1 MNSGTITDQLLDA
14 VQVLVDDAVNKAGYD
29 KTVQAVIAQCV
40 SVTKGQYTVKY
51 QGGYFYAYSQDPDVI
66 YTPETQVYVL
76 IPGNDMSRTKTI
88 LGTVDKLG
96 DNFTY
101 KEEIA
106 SVYENTGSN
115 ICSTES
121 GTEFE
126 LHSYKATDNITLYEK
141 DLVNNP
147 ANDTFADN
155 FNLDVAAAEM
165 FLKKSDSLMIAANF
179 RTALPFEHRVKGNYG
194 LKCTLTFEDPISG
207 ATAVDREYILDV
219 NSMNGDPY
227 IQISDLKQ
235 TKVEPIDSF
244 NFKYIKK
251 IELFSEGFETT
262 TITEKA
268 DIADIFASNIELMG
282 VNEAQEDEKTGY
294 ILNLNMSPRGYFN
307 SSDGDSAIIKTSA
320 SFFKKGLK
328 QNLSSNDVVYYW
340 FKEDASIEY
349 NSKGYLSY
357 GGRGWKCL
365 NELAHYKTDDLT
377 YLENKNYY
385 KKTKNNN
392 IETYVLLVA
401 GTNYTV
407 GDTIDEYTTSL
418 DSKYCEYKEYYAYN
432 NSLGIYEL
440 LKAGE
445 DYTIGDTISSGSV
458 FEKRNIYEEDTKY
471 LHGES
476 YLEVKKSDNPAREN
490 KYKCVVV
497 FKDTLA
503 KMEKEFIIYNLSS
516 NYIITL
522 TADVADLSD
531 ANTATL
537 TCTTLGTTGLTL
549 NYYWSQII
557 DNTLPAQDLGTTGT
571 TNTKTVN
578 LTNAIENVLYKCL
591 VKNGDQTIGYAE
603 LNIRRGYKE
612 VPGTYYIE
620 IHNDNQIFKY
630 DADGNSPADE
640 TLINPQQIQP
650 LTFTLYGPDGEEINH
665 EDLGAIV
672 WTAPS
677 SNSMIDTVSGE
688 TTDELTFTIKNKY
701 NPNAVNN
708 TINLRVNYDDLVI
721 RAKANIIFLKEG
733 DNGTNGTSYYLR
745 LEPNY
750 EGVENAPKGRV
761 YYYYRDSEDE
771 GFNFTKVANEFPFK
785 ALFYRDGEKI
795 YDSHDPEY
803 REITPT
809 ITYSMLKR
817 VYTKEGSTIKQDTSR
832 FSIEN
837 NDIIRTESYTISN
850 SASRHTADILRCTF
864 EYDNLIWYYDYPIIY
879 IRYYSTGGVG
889 YQIIIPE
896 EAGFNEIYYTAD
908 GHNPK
913 YNGNHIFKIKAIY
926 DSSEQDLKI
935 SSSFAQGH
943 IYTTSS
949 GWENCS
955 SLVKKG
961 LSSAGEFYAKEF
973 YDGNCVTNA
982 IYIICAPLP
991 SGASIAQIHLPI
1003 VTKINTYE
1011 NKFINEWNGNAIELN
1026 EEGGIILT
1034 PQIAAGQKEI
1044 DNTFTGVVGGKAKES
1059 TSDTIEQGIFGYNH
1073 GQRTFGLSADT
1084 GLAKF
1089 GRETDSQIIIA
1100 PEEDRDDLSK
1110 HSVIRS
1116 ANYQMSYEKCESGK
1130 DSYEANHLY
1139 FNKIDE
1145 FYLELDPENDYKIN
1159 EIIQDGFALTKDFV
1173 YKANK
1178 KYYELNSSTG
1188 EYDLMVLGEDY
1199 QIGNLITIPN
1209 IIFEDFNIYRNK
1221 IDGSGVGLE
1230 IDLTDPHIRFGSG
1243 NFRVEK
1249 DGTIVG
1255 TSFITEKVMKE
1266 SLDNFKTELWGSD
1279 WETPDTEPTDDVRF
1293 IHNKNYCIILDKD
1306 TNEYIK
1312 LIEDID
1318 YNMSYIL
1325 TSDTEFQD
1333 NKDYFI
1339 YDGDL
1344 YNLYDKGEDYKIG
1357 DSTIVYTITSDKK
1370 YLANKTYYIYNNS
1383 LGIYEIDPNYE
1394 VGADIEGEVFERLY
1408 VYEKQ
1413 GDIIP
1418 KPNYILTADEKYQ
1431 NNKTYFGFKPN
1442 ERVDGIGEHCYFE
1455 AGKRYY
1461 QKLPGE
1467 VFRLMAKEEYNIGDY
1482 IDTTIYG
1489 KVWDSKF
1496 VPLEKGVDY
1505 QVGAKT
1511 FENYSPTTDNYYK
1524 SYKQYY
1530 KKVNNQY
1537 IYMESGDDYE
1547 PGAAIEA
1554 YIETKDTT
1562 YQSGKNYYVYN
1573 SSLGIYEL
1581 FEDYNIGDPV
1591 EGEIFEAN
1599 FVTYDT
1605 DVDVFEQ
1612 LDIYDLVVIQDTNDK
1627 MQQLK
1632 DGIETI
1638 KSTMFVQTSEYFE
1651 MLFKETGIAD
1661 EVNTLDSLLNGTV
1674 YYELE
1679 YSRTTDTEYQAD
1691 KEYYIYNSS
1700 LNIYELFE
1708 DYEIGDVIEED
1719 VFEKVYKITEDKEFQ
1734 ENKDYYIYNKEEK
1747 IYVLQIAG
1755 TDYKN
1760 GDPITSNLKRL
1771 EEVTNRI
1778 TFVDGNIVLSTDSTD
1793 TNASSLVITKDRI
1806 SFMTG
1811 KDESAYI
1818 SQNQLYITD
1827 STILNK
1833 LQVGH
1838 WETKED
1844 AQQNLNTRW
1853 VPDNAI

>member
-14 VQVLVDDAVNKAGYD
+14 VQVLVDDAVNKAEYD

-51 QGGYFYAYSQDPDVI
+51 QGGYFYAYSQDPDII
-66 YTPETQVYVL
+66 YSPETQVYVL

-126 LHSYKATDNITLYEK
+126 LHSYKAIDGIILYEK
-141 DLVNNP
+141 GNNT
-147 ANDTFADN
+147 NDVFAEG
-155 FNLDVAAAEM
+155 FNLDIDAAEM

-179 RTALPFEHRVKGNYG
+179 RTALALEHRVKGNYG
-194 LKCTLTFEDPISG
+194 LKCILTFEDPITGTSE
-207 ATAVDREYILDV
+207 VDREYVLDI

-227 IQISDLKQ
+227 IQISSLKQ
-235 TKVEPIDSF
+235 SKIEPIDSI

-251 IELFSEGFETT
+251 IELFSKDFETT
-262 TITEKA
+262 TIESKQ
-268 DIADIFASNIELMG
+268 DIADIFASNIEIMG

-294 ILNLNMSPRGYFN
+294 ILNLGMSPRGYFN
-307 SSDGDSAIIKTSA
+307 SSDGDTAIIKTNA

-349 NSKGYLSY
+349 NSNGYLSY

-365 NELAHYKTDDLT
+365 NPLMYSYYWTTDAT
-377 YLENKNYY
+377 YQANKKYY
-385 KKTKNNN
+385 
-392 IETYVLLVA
+392 
-401 GTNYTV
+401 
-407 GDTIDEYTTSL
+407 S
-418 DSKYCEYKEYYAYN
+418 YN
-432 NSLGIYEL
+432 NSTGLYDL
-440 LKAGE
+440 LEAGV
-445 DYTIGDTISSGSV
+445 DYIIGNNIPEESI
-458 FEKRNIYEEDTKY
+458 FERDEKY
-471 LHGES
+471 RHGES
-476 YLEVKKSDNPAREN
+476 YLEVQKLDNPAREN

-497 FKDTLA
+497 FKETLI

-531 ANTATL
+531 ANQAIL
-537 TCTTLGTTGLTL
+537 TCSVAGATGLEL

-557 DNTLPAQDLGTTGT
+557 DNTLPVQDLGTTGNI
-571 TNTKTVN
+571 NTKTVI
-578 LTNAIENVLYKCL
+578 LTNAIENILYKCL

-672 WTAPS
+672 WTAPD
-677 SNSMIDTVSGE
+677 SNTMIDTTSGT
-688 TTDELTFTIKNKY
+688 TTDELIFTIKNKY

-708 TINLRVNYDDLVI
+708 TINLRVNYNDLVI
-721 RAKANIIFLKEG
+721 RAKANVIFLKEG

-750 EGVENAPKGRV
+750 EGVGNAPKGRV
-761 YYYYRDSEDE
+761 YYYYRSSNDE

-837 NDIIRTESYTISN
+837 NDIIRTGSYTIST
-850 SASRHTADILRCTF
+850 SAQSHTADILRCTF

-879 IRYYSTGGVG
+879 MRYQPTGGIG

-935 SSSFAQGH
+935 SNSYVQGH

-955 SLVKKG
+955 SLIKKG
-961 LSSAGEFYAKEF
+961 HSDAGEFYAKEF

-982 IYIICAPLP
+982 IYMFCTPLP
-991 SGASIAQIHLPI
+991 HGASVAGIHFPI

-1059 TSDTIEQGIFGYNH
+1059 KSDNIEQGIFGYNH
-1073 GQRTFGLSADT
+1073 GERTFELSAET
-1084 GLAKF
+1084 GQAKF
-1089 GRETDSQIIIA
+1089 GRATDSQIIIT

-1110 HSVIRS
+1110 HSIIRS
-1116 ANYQMSYEKCESGK
+1116 ANYQMSYEKCESGR

-1139 FNKIDE
+1139 FNKVDE
-1145 FYLELDPENDYKIN
+1145 LYLELDPENDYKIN

-1173 YKANK
+1173 YKVNK

-1199 QIGNLITIPN
+1199 QIGSLITIPN
-1209 IIFEDFNIYRNK
+1209 LVFENFDIYRNQ

-1255 TSFITEKVMKE
+1255 TSFITEKTMKE

-1279 WETPDTEPTDDVRF
+1279 WETPDTEPTDDTRF
-1293 IHNKNYCIILDKD
+1293 IHNKNYCIILDK
-1306 TNEYIK
+1306 NENKYIK

-1325 TSDTEFQD
+1325 TLDTNFQD
-1333 NKDYFI
+1333 NKDYFV
-1339 YDGDL
+1339 YDGEG
-1344 YNLYDKGEDYKIG
+1344 YNLYDKEEDYQIG
-1357 DSTIVYTITSDKK
+1357 DSTVIYVRTPDVK
-1370 YLANKTYYIYNNS
+1370 YLINKEYYIYNSS
-1383 LGIYEIDPNYE
+1383 LGEYETDPNYE

-1408 VYEKQ
+1408 IYEKQ

-1418 KPNYILTADEKYQ
+1418 KPNYLLTIDKKYQ

-1442 ERVDGIGEHCYFE
+1442 ERVDGVGEHCYFE

-1562 YQSGKNYYVYN
+1562 YQSGKNYYIYN

-1581 FEDYNIGDPV
+1581 FEDYNIGDPI

-1599 FVTYDT
+1599 FITYDT

-1632 DGIETI
+1632 DGLETI

-1679 YSRTTDTEYQAD
+1679 YNRTTDTEYQAD

-1700 LNIYELFE
+1700 LNVYELFE
-1708 DYEIGDVIEED
+1708 DYEIGDVIEGD
-1719 VFEKVYKITEDKEFQ
+1719 IFEKVYKITEDKNFQ

-1755 TDYKN
+1755 TDYAN

-1793 TNASSLVITKDRI
+1793 ANASSLVITKERI

-1811 KDESAYI
+1811 KNESAYI

-1853 VPDNAI
+1853 VPDNII

>member
-14 VQVLVDDAVNKAGYD
+14 VQVLVDDAVNKAEYD

-40 SVTKGQYTVKY
+40 SVTKGQYSVKY
-51 QGGYFYAYSQDPDVI
+51 QGGYFYAYSQDPDII
-66 YTPETQVYVL
+66 YSPETQVYVL

-96 DNFTY
+96 DNFIY

-115 ICSTES
+115 ICSIES

-126 LHSYKATDNITLYEK
+126 LHSYRATDGIILYEK
-141 DLVNNP
+141 G
-147 ANDTFADN
+147 NDTDDVFAEG
-155 FNLDVAAAEM
+155 FNLDIDAAEM
-165 FLKKSDSLMIAANF
+165 FLKKSNSLMIAANF
-179 RTALPFEHRVKGNYG
+179 RTALALEHRVKGNYG
-194 LKCTLTFEDPISG
+194 LKCILTFEDPITGTSE
-207 ATAVDREYILDV
+207 VDREYILDI

-227 IQISDLKQ
+227 IQISSLKQ
-235 TKVEPIDSF
+235 SKVEPIDSI

-251 IELFSEGFETT
+251 IELFSKDFETT
-262 TITEKA
+262 TVESKQ
-268 DIADIFASNIELMG
+268 DIADIFASNIEIMG

-294 ILNLNMSPRGYFN
+294 ILNLSMSPRGYFN
-307 SSDGDSAIIKTSA
+307 SSDGDTIIKTNA

-349 NSKGYLSY
+349 NSNGYLSY

-365 NELAHYKTDDLT
+365 NPLIYS
-377 YLENKNYY
+377 YY
-385 KKTKNNN
+385 W
-392 IETYVLLVA
+392 
-401 GTNYTV
+401 
-407 GDTIDEYTTSL
+407 TIDATYQANK
-418 DSKYCEYKEYYAYN
+418 KYYSYN
-432 NSLGIYEL
+432 NSTGLYDL
-440 LKAGE
+440 LEAGV
-445 DYTIGDTISSGSV
+445 DYIIGNNIPEESI
-458 FEKRNIYEEDTKY
+458 FERDEKY
-471 LHGES
+471 GHGES
-476 YLEVKKSDNPAREN
+476 YLEVQKLGNPAREN

-497 FKDTLA
+497 FKETLI

-531 ANTATL
+531 ANQATL
-537 TCTTLGTTGLTL
+537 TCNVAGATGLTL

-557 DNTLPAQDLGTTGT
+557 DNTLPAQDLGTTGNI
-571 TNTKTVN
+571 NTKIVN

-665 EDLGAIV
+665 EDLGAII
-672 WTAPS
+672 WTAPDS
-677 SNSMIDTVSGE
+677 DTMIDTTSGT
-688 TTDELTFTIKNKY
+688 TTDELIFTIKNKY

-708 TINLRVNYDDLVI
+708 TINLRVNYNDLVI
-721 RAKANIIFLKEG
+721 RAKANVIFLKEG

-761 YYYYRDSEDE
+761 YYYYRSSDDE

-832 FSIEN
+832 FLIEN
-837 NDIIRTESYTISN
+837 NDIIRTGSATISN
-850 SASRHTADILRCTF
+850 SAQGHTADILRCTF

-879 IRYYSTGGVG
+879 MRYQPTGGIG

-935 SSSFAQGH
+935 SNSYVQGH

-955 SLVKKG
+955 SLIKKG
-961 LSSAGEFYAKEF
+961 LSNAGEFYAKEF

-982 IYIICAPLP
+982 IYMVCAPLS
-991 SGASIAQIHLPI
+991 SGTSIAVIHFPI

-1034 PQIAAGQKEI
+1034 PQIAAGQKEV

-1059 TSDTIEQGIFGYNH
+1059 KSDNIEQGIFGYNH
-1073 GQRTFGLSADT
+1073 GQRTFELSAET

-1116 ANYQMSYEKCESGK
+1116 ANYTLSYQACDSGQET
-1130 DSYEANHLY
+1130 YEANHLY
-1139 FNKIDE
+1139 FNKVDD
-1145 FYLELDPENDYKIN
+1145 FYIELVPETDYEIN
-1159 EIIQDGFALTKDFV
+1159 GLIQNGMFRTKDYL

-1178 KYYELNSSTG
+1178 KYYQYNSS
-1188 EYDLMVLGEDY
+1188 LGVYEPMQLGQDY
-1199 QIGNLITIPN
+1199 EIGNMITIPN
-1209 IIFEDFNIYRNK
+1209 EIYEDFVIYKNQ
-1221 IDGSGVGLE
+1221 IDGGGTGLE

-1266 SLDNFKTELWGSD
+1266 SLNNFKTELWGSD
-1279 WETPDTEPTDDVRF
+1279 WEVPDDSATEDIRF
-1293 IHNKNYCIILDKD
+1293 IHNKSYCIV
-1306 TNEYIK
+1306 TGSNENDYIK

-1318 YNMSYIL
+1318 YNMTYII
-1325 TSDTEFQD
+1325 TEDTQFKD
-1333 NKDYFI
+1333 NKDYYI
-1339 YDGDL
+1339 CSDNQYTL
-1344 YNLYDKGEDYKIG
+1344 WDKGEDYQVGENIPDIYVKTTDI
-1357 DSTIVYTITSDKK
+1357 K
-1370 YLANKTYYIYNNS
+1370 YQENKNYYIYNS
-1383 LGIYEIDPNYE
+1383 SIGEYEADPNYE
-1394 VGADIEGEVFERLY
+1394 VGADIVGDVFEKGHF
-1408 VYEKQ
+1408 YEKQ

-1418 KPNYILTADEKYQ
+1418 KYILTIDEKFEDDKKYYKY
-1431 NNKTYFGFKPN
+1431 NSSL
-1442 ERVDGIGEHCYFE
+1442 GEYELFE
-1455 AGKRYY
+1455 DY
-1461 QKLPGE
+1461 E
-1467 VFRLMAKEEYNIGDY
+1467 VGDQTFTDY
-1482 IDTTIYG
+1482 
-1489 KVWDSKF
+1489 
-1496 VPLEKGVDY
+1496 LE
-1505 QVGAKT
+1505 
-1511 FENYSPTTDNYYK
+1511 TTDEYYK

-1530 KKVNNQY
+1530 KYDNNKYKRLKMGIDYQN
-1537 IYMESGDDYE
+1537 GDPVEKYV
-1547 PGAAIEA
+1547 
-1554 YIETKDTT
+1554 ETKDVT
-1562 YQSGKNYYVYN
+1562 YLANKNYYIYN
-1573 SSLGIYEL
+1573 SSTGLYEQFIDYTVGDPIEDSIYEFNFITYDTDVDIYEELTIYDLIVIQDTNDKIQQLKDGIGTIKSTMFTQTAEQFEMLFTKTGLADEVEALDTLLNGKTYYELIDYRETEDTIYLADKEYYIYNESLGIYEL
-1581 FEDYNIGDPV
+1581 FENYNVGDPI
-1591 EGEIFEAN
+1591 EGDIFEG
-1599 FVTYDT
+1599 VYEPTKDEK
-1605 DVDVFEQ
+1605 FE
-1612 LDIYDLVVIQDTNDK
+1612 V
-1627 MQQLK
+1627 
-1632 DGIETI
+1632 G
-1638 KSTMFVQTSEYFE
+1638 KS
-1651 MLFKETGIAD
+1651 
-1661 EVNTLDSLLNGTV
+1661 
-1674 YYELE
+1674 
-1679 YSRTTDTEYQAD
+1679 
-1691 KEYYIYNSS
+1691 
-1700 LNIYELFE
+1700 
-1708 DYEIGDVIEED
+1708 
-1719 VFEKVYKITEDKEFQ
+1719 
-1734 ENKDYYIYNKEEK
+1734 YYIYNKEKEVY
-1747 IYVLQIAG
+1747 ILQVAG
-1755 TDYKN
+1755 VDYTN
-1760 GDPITSNLKRL
+1760 GDEITGKLKELETITSHIIFTDGKIILT
-1771 EEVTNRI
+1771 TNPA
-1778 TFVDGNIVLSTDSTD
+1778 DK
-1793 TNASSLVITKDRI
+1793 NASSIIITNEEID
-1806 SFMTG
+1806 FMTG
-1811 KDESAYI
+1811 ENKSAYI
-1818 SQNQLYITD
+1818 DHNQLYITD

-1833 LQVGH
+1833 LQIAN

-1844 AQQNLNTRW
+1844 SQHNLNTRW
-1853 VPDNAI
+1853 VG

>member
-14 VQVLVDDAVNKAGYD
+14 VQVLVDDAVNKAEYD

-51 QGGYFYAYSQDPDVI
+51 QGGYFYAYSQDPDII
-66 YTPETQVYVL
+66 YSPETQVYVL

-126 LHSYKATDNITLYEK
+126 LHSYRATDGIILYEK
-141 DLVNNP
+141 GNNT
-147 ANDTFADN
+147 NDVFAEG
-155 FNLDVAAAEM
+155 FNLDIDAAEM
-165 FLKKSDSLMIAANF
+165 FLKKSNSLMIAANF
-179 RTALPFEHRVKGNYG
+179 RTALALEHRVKGNYG
-194 LKCTLTFEDPISG
+194 LKCILTFEDPITGTSE
-207 ATAVDREYILDV
+207 VDREYVLDI

-227 IQISDLKQ
+227 IQISSLKQ
-235 TKVEPIDSF
+235 SKIEPIDSI

-251 IELFSEGFETT
+251 IELFSKDFETT
-262 TITEKA
+262 TIESKQ
-268 DIADIFASNIELMG
+268 DIADIFASNIEIMG

-294 ILNLNMSPRGYFN
+294 ILNLGMSPRGYFN
-307 SSDGDSAIIKTSA
+307 SSDGETAIIKTNA

-349 NSKGYLSY
+349 NSNGYLSY

-365 NELAHYKTDDLT
+365 NPLMYSYYWTTDAT
-377 YLENKNYY
+377 YQANKKYY
-385 KKTKNNN
+385 
-392 IETYVLLVA
+392 
-401 GTNYTV
+401 
-407 GDTIDEYTTSL
+407 S
-418 DSKYCEYKEYYAYN
+418 YN
-432 NSLGIYEL
+432 NSTGLYDL
-440 LKAGE
+440 LEAGV
-445 DYTIGDTISSGSV
+445 DYIIGNNIPEESV
-458 FEKRNIYEEDTKY
+458 FERDEKY
-471 LHGES
+471 RYGES
-476 YLEVKKSDNPAREN
+476 YLEVQKLSNPAREN

-497 FKDTLA
+497 FKETLI

-531 ANTATL
+531 ANQAIL
-537 TCTTLGTTGLTL
+537 TCSVAGATGLGL
-549 NYYWSQII
+549 KYYWSQII
-557 DNTLPAQDLGTTGT
+557 DNTLPAQDLGTTGNI
-571 TNTKTVN
+571 NTKTVI
-578 LTNAIENVLYKCL
+578 LTNAIENILYKCL

-603 LNIRRGYKE
+603 LNIHRGYKE

-672 WTAPS
+672 WTIPDS
-677 SNSMIDTVSGE
+677 DTMIDTASGI
-688 TTDELTFTIKNKY
+688 TTDELIFTIKNKY

-708 TINLRVNYDDLVI
+708 TINLRVNYNDLVI
-721 RAKANIIFLKEG
+721 RAKANVIFLKEG

-761 YYYYRDSEDE
+761 YYYYRSSDDG

-817 VYTKEGSTIKQDTSR
+817 VYTKEGSTIKQDTSH

-837 NDIIRTESYTISN
+837 NDIIRTGSYTISN
-850 SASRHTADILRCTF
+850 SAQGHTADILRCTF

-879 IRYYSTGGVG
+879 IKYQSTGGVG

-896 EAGFNEIYYTAD
+896 EAGFNEICYTAD
-908 GHNPK
+908 GRNPK
-913 YNGNHIFKIKAIY
+913 YNGNHIFKIKAIH
-926 DSSEQDLKI
+926 DSLEQDLRI
-935 SSSFAQGH
+935 SSSYAQGH

-955 SLVKKG
+955 SLIKKG
-961 LSSAGEFYAKEF
+961 RPDAGEFYAKEF
-973 YDGNCVTNA
+973 YNGNCVTNA
-982 IYIICAPLP
+982 IYMICRA
-991 SGASIAQIHLPI
+991 SSGGASIAIIHFPI

-1034 PQIAAGQKEI
+1034 PQIAAGQKEV

-1059 TSDTIEQGIFGYNH
+1059 KSDNIEQGIFGYNH
-1073 GQRTFGLSADT
+1073 GERTFELSAET
-1084 GLAKF
+1084 GQAKF
-1089 GRETDSQIIIA
+1089 GRATDSQIIIT

-1139 FNKIDE
+1139 FNKVDE
-1145 FYLELDPENDYKIN
+1145 LYLELDPENDYKIN

-1173 YKANK
+1173 YKVNK

-1188 EYDLMVLGEDY
+1188 EYDLMILGEDY
-1199 QIGNLITIPN
+1199 QIGSLITIPN
-1209 IIFEDFNIYRNK
+1209 LIFENFDIYRNQ

-1255 TSFITEKVMKE
+1255 TSFITAKTMKE

-1279 WETPDTEPTDDVRF
+1279 WEIPDESPTEDIRF
-1293 IHNKNYCIILDKD
+1293 IHNKEYCIKTGSEDND
-1306 TNEYIK
+1306 YIK

-1318 YNMSYIL
+1318 YGMTYIL
-1325 TSDTEFQD
+1325 TQDTKFED
-1333 NKDYFI
+1333 NKDY
-1339 YDGDL
+1339 YL
-1344 YNLYDKGEDYKIG
+1344 YNGEEYTLWDEGEDYQIG
-1357 DSTIVYTITSDKK
+1357 EDISNIYIKTLDTK
-1370 YLANKTYYIYNNS
+1370 YQENKNYYIYNSS
-1383 LGIYEIDPNYE
+1383 LGRYEVDPNYE
-1394 VGADIEGEVFERLY
+1394 VGADIIGEVFEKGY
-1408 VYEKQ
+1408 FYEKQ

-1418 KPNYILTADEKYQ
+1418 KYILTIDENFEKDKKYYKY
-1431 NNKTYFGFKPN
+1431 NSSL
-1442 ERVDGIGEHCYFE
+1442 GEYE
-1455 AGKRYY
+1455 
-1461 QKLPGE
+1461 L
-1467 VFRLMAKEEYNIGDY
+1467 
-1482 IDTTIYG
+1482 
-1489 KVWDSKF
+1489 
-1496 VPLEKGVDY
+1496 
-1505 QVGAKT
+1505 
-1511 FENYSPTTDNYYK
+1511 FENYKVGDQTFTNYFETTDEYYK

-1530 KKVNNQY
+1530 KYDNNKY
-1537 IYMESGDDYE
+1537 KRLKMGIDY
-1547 PGAAIEA
+1547 
-1554 YIETKDTT
+1554 
-1562 YQSGKNYYVYN
+1562 QN
-1573 SSLGIYEL
+1573 
-1581 FEDYNIGDPV
+1581 GDPV
-1591 EGEIFEAN
+1591 EKYVETKD
-1599 FVTYDT
+1599 VTYLANKNYYIYNSSTGLYEQFIDYNVGDPIEDDIYEFNFIT
-1605 DVDVFEQ
+1605 YETNVDVFED
-1612 LDIYDLVVIQDTNDK
+1612 LIIYDLIIIQDTNDK
-1627 MQQLK
+1627 IQQLR
-1632 DGIETI
+1632 DGIGVI
-1638 KSTMFVQTSEYFE
+1638 KSTMFNQTADQFQ
-1651 MLFKETGIAD
+1651 MLFSETGIVD
-1661 EVNTLDSLLNGTV
+1661 EVDALDLLLNGDKTKAYYEQNPLGSGNYEITGDIIFKENKV
-1674 YYELE
+1674 YY
-1679 YSRTTDTEYQAD
+1679 
-1691 KEYYIYNSS
+1691 KYN
-1700 LNIYELFE
+1700 E
-1708 DYEIGDVIEED
+1708 EED
-1719 VFEKVYKITEDKEFQ
+1719 VYIPLIEGQDYIVGNVIDTVGKIDEWKRITDHISFS
-1734 ENKDYYIYNKEEK
+1734 KDGIEIGKANSNVKL
-1747 IYVLQIAG
+1747 ILQNDQIAFITNG
-1755 TDYKN
+1755 KTHDKN
-1760 GDPITSNLKRL
+1760 GNLIADAYI
-1771 EEVTNRI
+1771 TNRE
-1778 TFVDGNIVLSTDSTD
+1778 L
-1793 TNASSLVITKDRI
+1793 R
-1806 SFMTG
+1806 
-1811 KDESAYI
+1811 
-1818 SQNQLYITD
+1818 ITD

-1833 LQVGH
+1833 LHIGH

-1844 AQQNLNTRW
+1844 DQHNLNTRW
-1853 VPDNAI
+1853 VPDNII

>member
-29 KTVQAVIAQCV
+29 KTVQAVIAQCI

-66 YTPETQVYVL
+66 YIPETQVYVL

-147 ANDTFADN
+147 ANDTFVDN

-207 ATAVDREYILDV
+207 VTAVDREYILDV

-227 IQISDLKQ
+227 IQISNLKQ
-235 TKVEPIDSF
+235 TKVEPIDSL

-262 TITEKA
+262 TIAEKE

-307 SSDGDSAIIKTSA
+307 SSDGDSAIIKTNA

-418 DSKYCEYKEYYAYN
+418 DSKYCEYKEYYTYN

-476 YLEVKKSDNPAREN
+476 YLEVKKSNNPAREN

-537 TCTTLGTTGLTL
+537 TCSVVGAAGLEL

-557 DNTLPAQDLGTTGT
+557 DSTLPAQDLGTTGT

-603 LNIRRGYKE
+603 LNIHRGYKE

-630 DADGNSPADE
+630 DTDGNSPADE

-665 EDLGAIV
+665 EDLSAII
-672 WTAPS
+672 WTAPD
-677 SNSMIDTVSGE
+677 SNTMIDTTSGT
-688 TTDELTFTIKNKY
+688 TTDELIFTIKNKY
-701 NPNAVNN
+701 NPNAINN
-708 TINLRVNYDDLVI
+708 TINLRVNYNDLVI
-721 RAKANIIFLKEG
+721 RAKANLTFLKEG
-733 DNGTNGTSYYLR
+733 DNGSNGTAYYLKV
-745 LEPNY
+745 EPNY
-750 EGVENAPKGRV
+750 VGEAPNGRV
-761 YYYYRDSEDE
+761 YYYYKDSTHY
-771 GFNFTKVANEFPFK
+771 GFNFTKVENEFPFK
-785 ALFYRDGEKI
+785 VLFYRDGEKI
-795 YDSHDPEY
+795 YDSHDVNY
-803 REITPT
+803 REIIPT
-809 ITYSMLKR
+809 INFNFLKR
-817 VYTKEGSTIKQDTSR
+817 KYCKYLLLQNGNEIPAVRSDESR
-832 FSIEN
+832 FSIDNEN
-837 NDIIRTESYTISN
+837 NTIICNSTDISTSAGEN
-850 SASRHTADILRCTF
+850 SADILRCTLT
-864 EYDNLIWYYDYPIIY
+864 YDGLTWIYDYPIIY
-879 IRYYSTGGVG
+879 IKYTSDGYNIKLPKESGFIEVVYTEDGRNPQYKGNHNFIINTTNNSTEIETDNVWTVQG
-889 YQIIIPE
+889 QIYDSQWQSVSNLLIKNE
-896 EAGFNEIYYTAD
+896 NEIY
-908 GHNPK
+908 
-913 YNGNHIFKIKAIY
+913 
-926 DSSEQDLKI
+926 
-935 SSSFAQGH
+935 
-943 IYTTSS
+943 
-949 GWENCS
+949 
-955 SLVKKG
+955 
-961 LSSAGEFYAKEF
+961 AKEL

-982 IYIICAPLP
+982 LYGIINIEND
-991 SGASIAQIHLPI
+991 GQTIEIARIHLPI
-1003 VTKINTYE
+1003 VMHLNTYA

-1034 PQIAAGQKEI
+1034 PQFAAGQKEN

-1059 TSDTIEQGIFGYNH
+1059 NSSTIESGIFGYNH
-1073 GQRTFGLSADT
+1073 GIRTFELNAQNGQ
-1084 GLAKF
+1084 AKF
-1089 GRETDSQIIIA
+1089 GRSGDSQIIIA
-1100 PEEDRDDLSK
+1100 PEEEQDDLAK
-1110 HSVIRS
+1110 HSIIRS
-1116 ANYQMSYEKCESGK
+1116 ADYRVEYIKVDPTDKYEDSYIYFKKMTETNYQ
-1130 DSYEANHLY
+1130 
-1139 FNKIDE
+1139 
-1145 FYLELDPENDYKIN
+1145 ELRKNIDYKI
-1159 EIIQDGFALTKDFV
+1159 G
-1173 YKANK
+1173 
-1178 KYYELNSSTG
+1178 
-1188 EYDLMVLGEDY
+1188 DLIETD
-1199 QIGNLITIPN
+1199 
-1209 IIFEDFNIYRNK
+1209 NIYRNK
-1221 IDGSGVGLE
+1221 IGSSEGGAGLE

-1243 NFRVEK
+1243 TFRVEN
-1249 DGTIVG
+1249 DGTIFG
-1255 TSFITEKVMKE
+1255 THFI
-1266 SLDNFKTELWGSD
+1266 SKTELDDSLEDLKNIIEGTSNFA
-1279 WETPDTEPTDDVRF
+1279 ETVDTTYQP
-1293 IHNKNYCIILDKD
+1293 NKNYYFINDNDEYVLLLEGVDYNISYFQTSD
-1306 TNEYIK
+1306 TIFETNKIYYKYDLGDNEYGLLEAEKDYHNGRTIGYIITSDEK
-1312 LIEDID
+1312 YLENKTYYKYENSAYVPLVAGRDYEIGETIGNFIYEHVLIYEANGDPIPR
-1318 YNMSYIL
+1318 YIL
-1325 TSDTEFQD
+1325 TNDE
-1333 NKDYFI
+1333 K
-1339 YDGDL
+1339 
-1344 YNLYDKGEDYKIG
+1344 YK
-1357 DSTIVYTITSDKK
+1357 
-1370 YLANKTYYIYNNS
+1370 ANVLYYIYNNS
-1383 LGIYEIDPNYE
+1383 TG
-1394 VGADIEGEVFERLY
+1394 LY
-1408 VYEKQ
+1408 
-1413 GDIIP
+1413 D
-1418 KPNYILTADEKYQ
+1418 L
-1431 NNKTYFGFKPN
+1431 
-1442 ERVDGIGEHCYFE
+1442 
-1455 AGKRYY
+1455 
-1461 QKLPGE
+1461 
-1467 VFRLMAKEEYNIGDY
+1467 
-1482 IDTTIYG
+1482 
-1489 KVWDSKF
+1489 W
-1496 VPLEKGVDY
+1496 
-1505 QVGAKT
+1505 
-1511 FENYSPTTDNYYK
+1511 DNYTVGDPVFNTY
-1524 SYKQYY
+1524 QLTQDGYY
-1530 KKVNNQY
+1530 KNY
-1537 IYMESGDDYE
+1537 
-1547 PGAAIEA
+1547 
-1554 YIETKDTT
+1554 
-1562 YQSGKNYYVYN
+1562 KNYYAKKNENEYI
-1573 SSLGIYEL
+1573 LLRAG
-1581 FEDYNIGDPV
+1581 EDG
-1591 EGEIFEAN
+1591 
-1599 FVTYDT
+1599 
-1605 DVDVFEQ
+1605 
-1612 LDIYDLVVIQDTNDK
+1612 
-1627 MQQLK
+1627 
-1632 DGIETI
+1632 
-1638 KSTMFVQTSEYFE
+1638 
-1651 MLFKETGIAD
+1651 
-1661 EVNTLDSLLNGTV
+1661 
-1674 YYELE
+1674 
-1679 YSRTTDTEYQAD
+1679 
-1691 KEYYIYNSS
+1691 
-1700 LNIYELFE
+1700 
-1708 DYEIGDVIEED
+1708 DYEIGKPITE
-1719 VFEKVYKITEDKEFQ
+1719 YKITLDTVYKA
-1734 ENKDYYIYNKEEK
+1734 NKSYYIYDETQETFVELQGIQIGAIIDNPETYEK
-1747 IYVLQIAG
+1747 NYVYEGIVSIYENIIIYEMNVIEGLDEKLQTLADGIKTINDTMLIQTADQFQMLF
-1755 TDYKN
+1755 TETKI
-1760 GDPITSNLKRL
+1760 GDNLRDLSDLIDVKSKSWDQVTSH
-1771 EEVTNRI
+1771 I
-1778 TFVDGNIVLSTDSTD
+1778 TFTINGIEIGKSGAQSRLIIGND
-1793 TNASSLVITKDRI
+1793 KI

-1811 KDESAYI
+1811 TSESAYI
-1818 SQNQLYITD
+1818 SENQLYITD

-1844 AQQNLNTRW
+1844 AYHNLNTRW
-1853 VPDNAI
+1853 IND